1 MAQDLCTRLLAQHAS
16 MPTSQGRLT
25 VEEGLVLF
33 TYMGTILLLICG
45 PVHLP
50 CWKPRWWTEKVV
62 YAPVAGLVFVS
73 LVNYFRGKRS
83 SLVSPQAV
91 TEMCQ
96 AKIPIILL
104 IISFAYLSISLD
116 ISGFFNESAAYVVKA
131 AKGDG
136 RRLLVYIYCLCS
148 FLTYFSSND
157 IVIISLTPLIVH
169 IGDCS
174 TIQDVV
180 PLLIT
185 QFVAANTAAMGLLVG
200 SPTNIILGDALDLSF
215 GRYWVMMLLP
225 TFVAVVVTLLMLLVV
240 FVWYP
245 MRGHVMVRE
254 FEMKTEEE
262 REGNEREGEGETNEE
277 MIVAVLVEEGVERGA
292 ASLNDELQKD
302 NGTLGNN
309 SQDPAAEAQ
318 APSSASPP
326 PPSSSSLSSS
336 SQPISLMTQ
345 PRTRYAKV
353 VVFAL
358 VLLLLSLSNFLRI
371 ELWTVSAISALIM
384 LGIDLYICHCDKKSL
399 LSFLGQVYARVPW
412 AIAPF
417 VLCMFILVRVLT
429 DVGFTGRFAK
439 VVISA
444 AGPNVWTQSL
454 VFGFVSSALVN
465 ILNDL
470 PSSVLWANMLP
481 ALCTHYSPRS
491 FQVVLHALLVGV
503 NPGCYLTII
512 GKKRGGREGLEGG
525 KEENG
530 DRKGRRNMSLSHLHM
545 EKEEDTEVDEISRRN
560 ASLSH
565 TCTFLPQNKIN
576 RSLGWT
582 DLAER
587 HPFTTRLQ
595 ALNCAQR
602 LGLVVLWHAG
612 PRPCCVKY
620 LPGD

>member
-1 MAQDLCTRLLAQHAS
+1 MAQDLCTRLLAQQAS
-16 MPTSQGRLT
+16 IPTSQGRLT

-33 TYMGTILLLICG
+33 TYLGTILLLICG

-91 TEMCQ
+91 TETCE

-116 ISGFFNESAAYVVKA
+116 ISGFFKESAAYVVKA

-157 IVIISLTPLIVH
+157 IVIISLTPLTIH

-174 TIQDVV
+174 SIKNIV

-185 QFVAANTAAMGLLVG
+185 QFIAANTAAMGLLVG

-215 GRYWVMMLLP
+215 GRYWVMMVLP

-245 MRGHVMVRE
+245 MRGHVMVRG
-254 FEMKTEEE
+254 FEMKAGGEGEEDE
-262 REGNEREGEGETNEE
+262 REREGETNEE
-277 MIVAVLVEEGVERGA
+277 IRMVAVELVEERVEGGA
-292 ASLNDELQKD
+292 AAQNDELRKE
-302 NGTLGNN
+302 GATLE
-309 SQDPAAEAQ
+309 DPAAEMQ
-318 APSSASPP
+318 APLASPLP
-326 PPSSSSLSSS
+326 PPSSSSSE
-336 SQPISLMTQ
+336 PNPLMTR

-358 VLLLLSLSNFLRI
+358 VLLLLSLSNFLRV
-371 ELWTVSAISALIM
+371 ELWVVSAISALVM
-384 LGIDLYICHCDKKSL
+384 LGIDLYICHSDKKSL
-399 LSFLGQVYARVPW
+399 LSFLGQVYERVPW

-439 VVISA
+439 VMISA

-454 VFGFVSSALVN
+454 VFGFVSSAMVN

-512 GKKRGGREGLEGG
+512 GKGGKGGREGLKRGKGG
-525 KEENG
+525 KV
-530 DRKGRRNMSLSHLHM
+530 RMW
-545 EKEEDTEVDEISRRN
+545 
-560 ASLSH
+560 
-565 TCTFLPQNKIN
+565 N
-576 RSLGWT
+576 R
-582 DLAER
+582 
-587 HPFTTRLQ
+587 
-595 ALNCAQR
+595 
-602 LGLVVLWHAG
+602 
-612 PRPCCVKY
+612 
-620 LPGD
+620 